1 MQTELAISIDEAAR
15 RLGVCRRT
23 VINLL
28 TAKELVS
35 RRIGRRRV
43 IPVTSL
49 EALLRRDAKTT
60 F

>member
-28 TAKELVS
+28 MAKELVS

>member
-43 IPVTSL
+43 IPVTAL